1 MRSFVPEFELSTP
14 ASLAEA
20 LMLLAS
26 GATPFAGG
34 TDLMVGLDAGQLT
47 HRHFV
52 NLAPLTELRSIE
64 ECNNAIQI
72 GALSTY
78 TEIAGSSIVAKH
90 FPMLAAAARQTGC
103 LAIQNRGTIG
113 GNIANASP
121 AADSCPVLLA
131 YDASILLRSSTGQRT
146 IPYRQFHTGYKTT
159 LLAPGELIEAIRLP
173 IREGIWLDRF
183 RKVGPRQ
190 AQAIAK
196 LSLAASAQ
204 VFNSKISAIRIAFGG
219 VAPTPLR
226 CYLTENQ
233 ILSCKPWRL
242 DELQPITDNRST
254 AEYRKQVAYNLM
266 KDFIQSLNQE

>member
-1 MRSFVPEFELSTP
+1 MRSFVPDFELSTP
-14 ASLAEA
+14 ASLSEA
-20 LMLLAS
+20 LALLAS
-26 GATPFAGG
+26 GAIPFAGG
-34 TDLMVGLDAGQLT
+34 TDVMVGLDAGQLT

-52 NLAPLTELRSIE
+52 NLATLTELRSIE
-64 ECNNAIQI
+64 ERNNAIQI

-78 TEIAGSSIVAKH
+78 TEIATSNLIAKH
-90 FPMLAAAARQTGC
+90 FPMLATAARQTGC

-131 YDASILLRSSTGQRT
+131 YDASILLRSSIGQRT
-146 IPYRQFHTGYKTT
+146 IPYQQFHTGYKET

-173 IREGIWLDRF
+173 IREGIWRDHF

-204 VFNSKISAIRIAFGG
+204 VINGKINTIRIAFGSM
-219 VAPTPLR
+219 APTPLR
-226 CYLTENQ
+226 CRLTEDQ
-233 ILSCKPWRL
+233 IVSGQVWHL

>member
-1 MRSFVPEFELSTP
+1 MKSFVPDFELSTP
-14 ASLAEA
+14 ASLVEA
-20 LMLLAS
+20 LTLLAS

-34 TDLMVGLDAGQLT
+34 TDLMVALDAGQLT
-47 HRHFV
+47 HRRFV
-52 NLAPLTELRSIE
+52 NLAPLSELRSIQE
-64 ECNNAIQI
+64 HDNAIQI
-72 GALSTY
+72 GALTTY
-78 TEIAGSSIVAKH
+78 TEIANSNLVAKH

-103 LAIQNRGTIG
+103 LAIQNRGTLG

-131 YDASILLRSSTGQRT
+131 YEASILLRSSIGQRT
-146 IPYRQFHTGYKTT
+146 VPYQHFHTGYKTT

-173 IREGIWLDRF
+173 IREGIWIDRF

-204 VFNSKISAIRIAFGG
+204 VLNGKITAIRIAFGG
-219 VAPTPLR
+219 MAPNPLR
-226 CYLTENQ
+226 CRLTENQ
-233 ILSCKPWRL
+233 ILSGQPWHL
-242 DELQPITDNRST
+242 NELQPITDNRST

>member
-20 LMLLAS
+20 LMLIAS
-26 GATPFAGG
+26 GARPFAGG
-34 TDLMVGLDAGQLT
+34 TDVMVGLDAGQLT

-52 NLAPLTELRSIE
+52 NLAPLTELRSIQD
-64 ECNNAIQI
+64 CNNSIQI

-78 TEIAGSSIVAKH
+78 TDIANSSLIAKH

-131 YDASILLRSSTGQRT
+131 YDASILLRSSNGQRT
-146 IPYRQFHTGYKTT
+146 IPYQQFHTGYKAMA
-159 LLAPGELIEAIRLP
+159 LAPGELIEAIRLP
-173 IREGIWLDRF
+173 IRGGIWIDRF

-204 VFNSKISAIRIAFGG
+204 VCSGKISAIRIAFGG
-219 VAPTPLR
+219 MAPTPLR
-226 CYLTENQ
+226 CHRTEDQ
-233 ILSCKPWRL
+233 ILSGQPWHL

-254 AEYRKQVAYNLM
+254 VEYRKQVAYNLM
-266 KDFIQSLNQE
+266 KDFIQSLNHE